1 MKRCLILTTLL
12 LLNFSVRAQDKPAE
26 ASKDGKDSH
35 ERLVQ
40 DTLKIMKDTAKILKD
55 VQNKDQAEKAK
66 KEITALRGKI
76 DDVNKRYTAIGAP
89 TKEQEAELEKK
100 YKVELEDAV
109 KGMTTE
115 AKRLLATDY
124 GKDLVNI
131 LQQAPKTGG
140 K

>member
-1 MKRCLILTTLL
+1 MTRFFVLASIALVVVVP
-12 LLNFSVRAQDKPAE
+12 SSPAQDK
-26 ASKDGKDSH
+26 DTH

-40 DTLKIMKDTAKILKD
+40 ETLKIMKDTTKILKD

-66 KEITALRGKI
+66 KEITALRAKT
-76 DDVNKRYTAIGAP
+76 DDVNKRYAAIAAL

-109 KGMTTE
+109 KSFQTE
-115 AKRLLATDY
+115 ALRLLKTDY
-124 GKDLVNI
+124 GKDLVAI
-131 LQQAPKTGG
+131 LQQKTKTDG